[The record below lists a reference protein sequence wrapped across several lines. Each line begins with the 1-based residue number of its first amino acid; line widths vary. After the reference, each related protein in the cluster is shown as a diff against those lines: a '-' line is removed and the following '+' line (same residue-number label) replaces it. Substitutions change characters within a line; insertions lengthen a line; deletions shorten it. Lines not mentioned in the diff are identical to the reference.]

1 MKRTRGIQWLLLAI
15 VAALVLGCTSRATVQ
30 TMPMEAP
37 AVDYVESE
45 KAMVRGEAAYDAAA
59 GVPLPGENDGAIVVG
74 EGIERKIIY
83 NVSLHLIVKD
93 SDEAFAEVQ
102 RLTQELGGFVSESNM
117 WRDGEY
123 RRGSVTVRIPV
134 GELDNAME
142 QFRALALDVESES
155 VDSQDVTEE
164 YVDLEA
170 RLENERRTEEEL
182 QELLETRSEIGKT
195 EDILEV
201 HRELSNVRAEIER
214 IQGRMRYLDNLSAL
228 ATVRITLTPD
238 ELMQPIDVGGWRPQG
253 TARDAIRLLLRT
265 LQFFADAAI
274 VFVLFIL
281 PVLVVIAIPI
291 AVVVLVIRGLVRRA
305 KRRKREKAAE

>member
-1 MKRTRGIQWLLLAI
+1 
-15 VAALVLGCTSRATVQ
+15 
-30 TMPMEAP
+30 MPQEAP
-37 AVDYVESE
+37 MVEYAESE
-45 KAMVRGEAAYDAAA
+45 KAAREEAVAVASDMAGMPMPGEA
-59 GVPLPGENDGAIVVG
+59 DGTVVTG

-93 SDEAFAEVQ
+93 SDEAFAEIQ
-102 RLTQELGGFVSESNM
+102 DLAQELGGFVSESNM

-134 GELDNAME
+134 GELNNALDR
-142 QFRALALDVESES
+142 FRALALDVESES

-182 QELLETRSEIGKT
+182 QELLDTRSEIGKT

-201 HRELSNVRAEIER
+201 HRELSLVRQEIER
-214 IQGRMRYLDNLSAL
+214 IQGRMRYLDNLSAM
-228 ATVRITLTPD
+228 ATVRIQLTPD

-265 LQFFADAAI
+265 LQFFADATI

-291 AVVVLVIRGLVRRA
+291 VVVVLIIRALVRRA
-305 KRRKREKAAE
+305 KRRKRAKVAE

>member
-1 MKRTRGIQWLLLAI
+1 MKRIRGVQWLLLGL
-15 VAALVLGCTSRATVQ
+15 VAALALGCATRATAP
-30 TMPMEAP
+30 MPAEPPM
-37 AVDYVESE
+37 VDYVESE
-45 KAMVRGEAAYDAAA
+45 KAARGEAVAVA
-59 GVPLPGENDGAIVVG
+59 GDRAGMPMPGEADGTIVTG
-74 EGIERKIIY
+74 TGIERKIIY

-93 SDEAFAEVQ
+93 SDEAFAEIQ
-102 RLTQELGGFVSESNM
+102 SLAQELGGFVSESNM

-123 RRGSVTVRIPV
+123 RRGSVTVRVPV
-134 GELDNAME
+134 GELDNALTR
-142 QFRALALDVESES
+142 FRALALDVESES

-182 QELLETRSEIGKT
+182 QELLETRSEMGKT

-201 HRELSNVRAEIER
+201 HRELSLVRQEIER
-214 IQGRMRYLDNLSAL
+214 IQGRMRYLDNLSAM
-228 ATVRITLTPD
+228 ATVRIQLTPD

-274 VFVLFIL
+274 VFVLYIL

-291 AVVVLVIRGLVRRA
+291 VILVLIIRALVRRA
-305 KRRKREKAAE
+305 KRRKRAKAAE